1 MKVLVLLVLFIGSA
15 LCCSDGMYTCADGE
29 CIAGSWQCDS
39 YVDCSRGED
48 DMGCPGC
55 DSDRF
60 LCDNGEWCVAWWA
73 VCNGIDN
80 CGDNTD
86 ELGCSNLCWS
96 DLPYSKR
103 GLTRSSAEKVVSRDI
118 NKRGKVEAAGTN
130 VHKKENEAQKIA
142 NKMEK
147 LRLLSR
153 GKDGK

>member
-1 MKVLVLLVLFIGSA
+1 MKVILIFGMFVGTA
-15 LCCSDGMYTCADGE
+15 LCCSSDQYTCEDGE
-29 CIAGSWQCDS
+29 CIPGSWQCDS
-39 YVDCSRGED
+39 YVDCSKGED
-48 DMGCPGC
+48 DMGCTGC

-60 LCDNGEWCVAWWA
+60 HCSDFPLCVKWWG
-73 VCNGIDN
+73 VCDGIDD
-80 CGDNTD
+80 CGDNSD
-86 ELGCSNLCWS
+86 ERGCANLCWY

-103 GLTRSSAEKVVSRDI
+103 GLTSSSAEKVVSRGI

-130 VHKKENEAQKIA
+130 MHKKENEAQKIA